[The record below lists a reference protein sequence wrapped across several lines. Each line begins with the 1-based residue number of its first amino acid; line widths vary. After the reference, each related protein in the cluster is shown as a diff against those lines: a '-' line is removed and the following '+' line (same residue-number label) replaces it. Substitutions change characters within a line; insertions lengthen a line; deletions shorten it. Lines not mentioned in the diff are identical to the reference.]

1 MLFRSMQTVKLSN
14 GREITVDIG
23 RISVREYRASFNP
36 EQKQDDEDGTLAK
49 VAGLAVDEL
58 LDLSQPD
65 YRRIITAMLADAK
78 QPLDADPS

>member
-1 MLFRSMQTVKLSN
+1 MQTVKLSN

-23 RISVREYRASFNP
+23 RISVREYRALFNP
-36 EQKQDDEDGTLAK
+36 EQKQDDEDSTLAK

-65 YRRIITAMLADAK
+65 YRRISFNARQGI
-78 QPLDADPS
+78 S

>member
-1 MLFRSMQTVKLSN
+1 MQTVKLSN

-23 RISVREYRASFNP
+23 RISVREYRALFNP
-36 EQKQDDEDGTLAK
+36 EQKQDDEDSTLAK

>member
-1 MLFRSMQTVKLSN
+1 MQTVKLSN

-23 RISVREYRASFNP
+23 RISVREYRALFNP
-36 EQKQDDEDGTLAK
+36 EQKQDDEDSTLAK

-58 LDLSQPD
+58 LDLSQSD

>member
-1 MLFRSMQTVKLSN
+1 MQTVKLSN

-23 RISVREYRASFNP
+23 RISVREYRALFNP
-36 EQKQDDEDGTLAK
+36 EQKQDDEDSTLAK

-65 YRRIITAMLADAK
+65 YRRLITAMLADAK

>member
-1 MLFRSMQTVKLSN
+1 MQTVKLSN

-23 RISVREYRASFNP
+23 RISVREYRALFNP
-36 EQKQDDEDGTLAK
+36 EQKQDDEDSTLAK

-65 YRRIITAMLADAK
+65 YRRIIIAMLADAK

>member
-1 MLFRSMQTVKLSN
+1 MQTVKLSH

-23 RISVREYRASFNP
+23 RISVREYRALFNP
-36 EQKQDDEDGTLAK
+36 EQKQDDEDSTLAK

>member
-1 MLFRSMQTVKLSN
+1 MQTVKLSN

-23 RISVREYRASFNP
+23 RISVREYRALFNP
-36 EQKQDDEDGTLAK
+36 EQKQDDEDSTPAK

>member
-1 MLFRSMQTVKLSN
+1 M
-14 GREITVDIG
+14 DIG
-23 RISVREYRASFNP
+23 RISVREYRALFNP
-36 EQKQDDEDGTLAK
+36 EQKQDDEDSTLAK

>member
-1 MLFRSMQTVKLSN
+1 MQTVKLSN

-23 RISVREYRASFNP
+23 RISVREYRALFNP
-36 EQKQDDEDGTLAK
+36 EQKQDDEDSTLAK

-65 YRRIITAMLADAK
+65 YRRIITAMLADAE

>member
-1 MLFRSMQTVKLSN
+1 MQTVKLSN

-23 RISVREYRASFNP
+23 RISVREYRALFNP
-36 EQKQDDEDGTLAK
+36 EQKQDDEDSTLAK

-65 YRRIITAMLADAK
+65 YRWIITAMLADAK

>member
-1 MLFRSMQTVKLSN
+1 MQTVKLSN

-23 RISVREYRASFNP
+23 RISVREYRALFNP
-36 EQKQDDEDGTLAK
+36 EQKQDDEDSTLAK

-58 LDLSQPD
+58 LDLAQPD

>member
-1 MLFRSMQTVKLSN
+1 MQTVKLSN

-23 RISVREYRASFNP
+23 RISVREYRALFDP
-36 EQKQDDEDGTLAK
+36 AQKQEDEDSTIAK

-58 LDLSQPD
+58 LDLSQPE
-65 YRRIITAMLADAK
+65 YRRIVQAMLADAK

>member
-1 MLFRSMQTVKLSN
+1 MQTVKLSN

-23 RISVREYRASFNP
+23 RISVREYRALFNP
-36 EQKQDDEDGTLAK
+36 EQKQDDEDSTLAK

-78 QPLDADPS
+78 QQLDADPS